1 MDATLFFSFNVSKIF
16 FLIFR
21 FSMCF
26 CCSSDSII
34 FLAMCFL
41 RHFIPCL
48 IDNFTDANVGI
59 KPSSLHFVIKSSLLL
74 QCFLIGFSKFFVIFS
89 ISYPCFS
96 LRTHRIAEPT
106 FTNMYYQGLT
116 SNMYKSTSRDE
127 QIRVNESYR
136 EEQNNAVERS
146 QQKQRENTN
155 TNKDNINSSTRE
167 KIDNLKKDLKYM
179 KETLK
184 SITSRQ

>member
-34 FLAMCFL
+34 YLAMCFL

-59 KPSSLHFVIKSSLLL
+59 KPSSLHFIIKSSLLL

-106 FTNMYYQGLT
+106 FTDVLQD
-116 SNMYKSTSRDE
+116 SKRKRDSFSRHKYVLSRIDI
-127 QIRVNESYR
+127 QYV
-136 EEQNNAVERS
+136 
-146 QQKQRENTN
+146 QKH
-155 TNKDNINSSTRE
+155 
-167 KIDNLKKDLKYM
+167 
-179 KETLK
+179 
-184 SITSRQ
+184 

>member
-1 MDATLFFSFNVSKIF
+1 
-16 FLIFR
+16 
-21 FSMCF
+21 MCYRTAKEKETA
-26 CCSSDSII
+26 
-34 FLAMCFL
+34 LAD
-41 RHFIPCL
+41 I
-48 IDNFTDANVGI
+48 
-59 KPSSLHFVIKSSLLL
+59 
-74 QCFLIGFSKFFVIFS
+74 
-89 ISYPCFS
+89 
-96 LRTHRIAEPT
+96 
-106 FTNMYYQGLT
+106 NMYYQGLT

>member
-1 MDATLFFSFNVSKIF
+1 
-16 FLIFR
+16 
-21 FSMCF
+21 
-26 CCSSDSII
+26 
-34 FLAMCFL
+34 
-41 RHFIPCL
+41 
-48 IDNFTDANVGI
+48 
-59 KPSSLHFVIKSSLLL
+59 
-74 QCFLIGFSKFFVIFS
+74 
-89 ISYPCFS
+89 
-96 LRTHRIAEPT
+96 
-106 FTNMYYQGLT
+106 MYYQGLT

-146 QQKQRENTN
+146 RQKQRENTN

>member
-1 MDATLFFSFNVSKIF
+1 
-16 FLIFR
+16 
-21 FSMCF
+21 
-26 CCSSDSII
+26 
-34 FLAMCFL
+34 
-41 RHFIPCL
+41 
-48 IDNFTDANVGI
+48 
-59 KPSSLHFVIKSSLLL
+59 
-74 QCFLIGFSKFFVIFS
+74 
-89 ISYPCFS
+89 
-96 LRTHRIAEPT
+96 
-106 FTNMYYQGLT
+106 
-116 SNMYKSTSRDE
+116 MYKSTSRDE

-184 SITSRQ
+184 SITSRQWIANKKERSDNEKEINWRNNRKIVAILNKYKYKSNKYKESEMEKTTATNYNKLKQ

>member
-1 MDATLFFSFNVSKIF
+1 
-16 FLIFR
+16 
-21 FSMCF
+21 
-26 CCSSDSII
+26 
-34 FLAMCFL
+34 
-41 RHFIPCL
+41 
-48 IDNFTDANVGI
+48 
-59 KPSSLHFVIKSSLLL
+59 
-74 QCFLIGFSKFFVIFS
+74 
-89 ISYPCFS
+89 
-96 LRTHRIAEPT
+96 
-106 FTNMYYQGLT
+106 MYYQGLT

-167 KIDNLKKDLKYM
+167 KIDNLKKDLKYI
-179 KETLK
+179 KSLK